1 MSETKTRELLFP
13 MPDDRPGD
21 QLPEPVA
28 LTPEQIVAQAEADE
42 RDRQRRL
49 DSAVIVQALN
59 DNAMAVTRAMR
70 RFRDESEQD
79 QVERVLSSFE
89 DGRFL
94 IDRLGAG
101 IVADQD
107 LAVVLLDLRA
117 LATTRRGLLHE
128 PA

>member
-1 MSETKTRELLFP
+1 MTETKTRELLFP
-13 MPDDRPGD
+13 MPDDLPGD

-28 LTPEQIVAQAEADE
+28 LTPEQIAAQAEADE

-49 DSAVIVQALN
+49 DWAVTVQALN

-79 QVERVLSSFE
+79 QVERVLSSYE
-89 DGRFL
+89 DGSFL

-101 IVADQD
+101 IVTIRISPWYCSICDGGSRENTA
-107 LAVVLLDLRA
+107 
-117 LATTRRGLLHE
+117 TRRR
-128 PA
+128 